1 MAGPKKSVHQAPR
14 VANAPPQTALSTALR
29 AFGST
34 SKGAKQ
40 RANGRGPARSV
51 GSFVPKLTQTAFE
64 KFGFSIVALL
74 TDWPTIVGPKLAQ
87 YTLPDRIKW
96 PRNVEHHN
104 GESTAGPNSSG
115 PRRGATLCIL
125 VEPARALDVQYQG
138 ALIIDRINAYFGYR
152 AIAELRLQQECV
164 AHVPEL
170 AAPVRQTVA
179 ALPPDPVLSA
189 IPDDALRSALQR
201 LEASVMARAR

>member
-1 MAGPKKSVHQAPR
+1 MAAPKKTVHQAPR
-14 VANAPPQTALSTALR
+14 VANAPPQTALSAALR

-40 RANGRGPARSV
+40 RANGRGPARAV

-64 KFGFSIVALL
+64 KFGFSMAALL

-87 YTLPDRIKW
+87 YTVPDRIKW
-96 PRNVEHHN
+96 PRGVEHHD
-104 GESTAGPNSSG
+104 GEPASG

-138 ALIIDRINAYFGYR
+138 ALIIDRINSYFGYR

-170 AAPVRQTVA
+170 APPVRKPVPV
-179 ALPPDPVLSA
+179 LPPDPVLST
-189 IPDDALRSALQR
+189 IPDDGLRSALQR
-201 LEASVMARAR
+201 LEASVMSRSR

>member
-1 MAGPKKSVHQAPR
+1 MAAPKKTVHQAPR
-14 VANAPPQTALSTALR
+14 VANTPPQTALSAALR

-40 RANGRGPARSV
+40 RANGRGPARAV

-64 KFGFSIVALL
+64 KFGFSTAALL

-87 YTLPDRIKW
+87 YTVPDRIKW
-96 PRNVEHHN
+96 PRGVEHHDGELTN
-104 GESTAGPNSSG
+104 GPTTSG

-138 ALIIDRINAYFGYR
+138 ALIIDRINSYFGYR

-164 AHVPEL
+164 AHVPDL
-170 AAPVRQTVA
+170 APPIRKPVPL
-179 ALPPDPVLSA
+179 LPPDPVLSA
-189 IPDDALRSALQR
+189 IPDDSLRAALQR
-201 LEASVMARAR
+201 LEASVMSRSR

>member
-1 MAGPKKSVHQAPR
+1 MAAPKKTVHQPPR
-14 VANAPPQTALSTALR
+14 VANAPPQTALSAALR

-40 RANGRGPARSV
+40 RANGRSPARAV

-87 YTLPDRIKW
+87 YTVPDRIKW
-96 PRNVEHHN
+96 PRGVEHHD
-104 GESTAGPNSSG
+104 GEPTNG

-138 ALIIDRINAYFGYR
+138 ALIIDRINSYFGYR
-152 AIAELRLQQECV
+152 AIAELRLQQESV
-164 AHVPEL
+164 AHVPDL
-170 AAPVRQTVA
+170 VPPLRKPVPI
-179 ALPPDPVLSA
+179 LPPDPVLSA
-189 IPDDALRSALQR
+189 IPDDGLRAALQR
-201 LEASVMARAR
+201 LEASVLARSR

>member
-14 VANAPPQTALSTALR
+14 VANAPPQTALTAALR

-40 RANGRGPARSV
+40 RANGRSAARAV

-87 YTLPDRIKW
+87 YTVPDRIKW
-96 PRNVEHHN
+96 PRGVEYAD
-104 GESTAGPNSSG
+104 GEASSG

-152 AIAELRLQQECV
+152 AIAELRLQQETV

-170 AAPVRQTVA
+170 APPARKPVPV
-179 ALPPDPVLSA
+179 LPPDPALAA
-189 IPDDALRSALQR
+189 IPDDALRSALLR
-201 LEASVMARAR
+201 LEASVMARLR